1 MAIFQAFTTMF
12 VHIVNPQNFP
22 TFAFT
27 AVALLSALWL
37 LGRQDSLPELNPR
50 KPFEFTNRRRILE
63 FIRNSKTILGEGR
76 QRFKDKPYK
85 LMSEWGSMVVLP
97 PECADELRSDP
108 RMDFSTP
115 VEDVDSHAYIPGFE
129 PLQGDPHVNQVV
141 TKYLTKALNKI
152 TTPLSEEAS
161 TAVRDVL
168 TDNPVWHELSPYAA
182 LLQIVAR
189 LSTRVFLGE
198 AMCSDPEWIQASTE
212 YTTMA
217 FGIGDKLRSIPRSL
231 RWTISWFLPSCY
243 ELRRKLTKCRKV
255 LAPHIAR
262 RKSMVAEAEGRG
274 EKISFDDSIEWFEKE
289 YAGAPH
295 DAAIKQVTLSV
306 VAIHTTTDLLLQT
319 MSDIAMHP
327 ELFEPLRE
335 EVVRVLTKEGLKK
348 ASLQSL
354 KLMDSVLK
362 ESQRLKPSLLGSF
375 RRQATEDV
383 KLTNGYIIPKG
394 TRIVIDSSHMWSSAY
409 YDDPEKYDG
418 YRFLKKRETPGEDK
432 NTQLV
437 STSAAHMGFGHG
449 VHACPG
455 RFFAANEVKIA
466 LCHLLLKYDWR
477 LPMGHRPQPMTHGMT
492 YLTDPTTKMEFRRRT
507 EELNLEQL

>member
-1 MAIFQAFTTMF
+1 MAIFQAFTVVF
-12 VHIVNPQNFP
+12 VHILNHENFP
-22 TFAFT
+22 AFALT
-27 AVALLSALWL
+27 AVALLSAYWL
-37 LGRQDSLPELNPR
+37 LGRQDDLPEVNPR

-63 FIRNSKTILGEGR
+63 FIQNSKTILGEGR
-76 QRFKDKPYK
+76 RRFKNQPYK
-85 LMSEWGSMVVLP
+85 LMSEWGSLVVLP
-97 PECADELRSDP
+97 PACADELRSDP

-115 VEDVDSHAYIPGFE
+115 VEDDSHAYIPGFE
-129 PLQGDPHVNQVV
+129 PLQTDPHVNQVV

-161 TAVRDVL
+161 KAIQDVL
-168 TDNPVWHELSPYAA
+168 TDNTVWHDVSPYAA

-198 AMCSDPEWIQASTE
+198 AMCSDPEWIKASTE
-212 YTTMA
+212 YTSMA
-217 FGIGDKLRSIPRSL
+217 FGLGDRLRSIPRSL
-231 RWTISWFLPSCY
+231 RWISSWFLPSCY
-243 ELRRKLTKCRKV
+243 ELRRTLAQCRKV
-255 LAPHIAR
+255 LAPHIAQ
-262 RKSMVAEAEGRG
+262 RKLLAAEAERRG
-274 EKISFDDSIEWFEKE
+274 EKIIFDDSIEWFEKE
-289 YAGAPH
+289 YGSEPH
-295 DAAIKQVTLSV
+295 DPAIKQVTLSV

-319 MSDIAMHP
+319 MSDIALHP

-335 EVVRVLTKEGLKK
+335 EMIRVLTKEGLKK
-348 ASLQSL
+348 TSLQSL

-375 RRQATEDV
+375 RRQATENI
-383 KLTNGYIIPKG
+383 KLTNGYTISQG

-409 YDDPEKYDG
+409 YDDPETYDG

-477 LPMGHRPQPMTHGMT
+477 LPMGHLPQPMTHGMT
-492 YLTDPTTKMEFRRRT
+492 YLTDPATKMVFRRRK